1 MAGLQRFSLTAPSF
15 LVNNCIL
22 IRGSENV
29 QCSIIISPIFRGV
42 IVNKPPA
49 CLHKNRK
56 IIWKLKTSNISLME
70 RQAWLMVQLS
80 LCRNIRRFNKKL
92 WAGNI
97 LPTDRRLCG
106 GAGICRCGDTLW
118 SAGDLGRWGPR
129 HQPLHRARPRTPHSW
144 EHLGPHASLNLW
156 HHTLPFLIVGS
167 KEWRINRRWAAGVST

>member
-1 MAGLQRFSLTAPSF
+1 MAGLQRFSPTAPSF

-97 LPTDRRLCG
+97 LPTDWRLCA
-106 GAGICRCGDTLW
+106 GAGICRCGDRLW
-118 SAGDLGRWGPR
+118 SAVDLGTSLYTGPG
-129 HQPLHRARPRTPHSW
+129 LAPRTHGRI
-144 EHLGPHASLNLW
+144 LVRMQASIFDIILYL
-156 HHTLPFLIVGS
+156 TLLDYWLKRLI
-167 KEWRINRRWAAGVST
+167 N